1 MPYSDVIEDAER
13 RTRRR
18 FYHNLV
24 NRLSVLPDPSDATA
38 VELHE
43 YHVGDVAWA
52 AHLMASVC
60 GKEAILDVLGQLA
73 QQMSESAYWDALEQE
88 KAAIRQNAEDLKDD
102 YPEVWA
108 AFQETAVRK

>member
-13 RTRRR
+13 RTRRK
-18 FYHNLV
+18 FYDNLV
-24 NRLSVLPDPSDATA
+24 SRLTILPDPSDPTA
-38 VELHE
+38 LELHE

-60 GKEAILDVLGQLA
+60 GKEAILDVLGQLS

-88 KAAIRQNAEDLKDD
+88 KEAIRKNAEDLKDD
-102 YPEVWA
+102 YPEVWESY
-108 AFQETAVRK
+108 QEAVFK